1 MGTFGD
7 PTAAASTTP
16 STTAAS
22 TSNGS
27 ADASSATTTQNDD
40 ASGGPTSGDDTE
52 ATSSDGTTFFTG
64 SGSGTF
70 TGGVTEQPEEG
81 MYSPC
86 ESALECFGLTFCRT
100 VAGEEGL
107 VGFCTNTGCA
117 GPSDCEA
124 APAGDATPGCFPA
137 DVNGEP
143 GMVCALT
150 CEGGATCP
158 SPMICHDTAN
168 GSVCA

>member
-1 MGTFGD
+1 MPTFGD
-7 PTAAASTTP
+7 PTTPAPTTP

-22 TSNGS
+22 STNGGTATST
-27 ADASSATTTQNDD
+27 SSASNDD
-40 ASGGPTSGDDTE
+40 DPSDPSTNDGTE
-52 ATSSDGTTFFTG
+52 ATSIEGTTFFTSTG
-64 SGSGTF
+64 AFT
-70 TGGVTEQPEEG
+70 TGGPVEQPEEG

-86 ESALECFGLTFCRT
+86 ESAVECFGLTFCRT
-100 VAGEEGL
+100 VAGEEGT

-117 GPSDCEA
+117 GPADCEA
-124 APAGDATPGCFPA
+124 APAGNATPECFPA

-150 CEGGATCP
+150 CDVGEVCP
-158 SPMICHDTAN
+158 APMICHDTAS